1 MLVEMELARIIIQ
14 ETSEQQIIVLR
25 EKGGER
31 AFPISIGI
39 GEALAINRR
48 VNGPETPRPMTHD
61 LVLNVIR
68 DLGGVLERVVITDLR
83 EHTFIAS
90 LIIRRGDQTIEV
102 DSRPSDAIAV
112 GAAQQTPIFVAEHV
126 LEQVC

>member
-48 VNGPETPRPMTHD
+48 VNGLSMPRPMTHD

-68 DLGGVLERVVITDLR
+68 EMGGELERVVINDLR
-83 EHTFIAS
+83 EHTFIAN
-90 LIIRRGDQTIEV
+90 LEIRREGEIIEV
-102 DSRPSDAIAV
+102 DCRPSDAIAV
-112 GAAQQTPIFVAEHV
+112 GAAQETPIFVAEHV